1 MGADIKGGRSF
12 RTLYTTIKT
21 KNCLYGGF
29 FVLKDREAF
38 DSKQRGSWATRRRGR
53 RKYADEGKKART
65 TTIRRCEHCEQDNPV
80 IPTNHTAV
88 TLNLIGTFFMSL
100 FSYITK
106 KPIIALQIMDF
117 FYCTYF
123 TILFPS
129 KKLCSLMIC
138 SHIIALR
145 MKCSHRSSDN
155 RPFSPLSLP
164 SASM

>member
-1 MGADIKGGRSF
+1 MGCKWSLVRIQSSRPLKQ
-12 RTLYTTIKT
+12 

-53 RKYADEGKKART
+53 RKYADEGKART
-65 TTIRRCEHCEQDNPV
+65 TTMRRCEHCEQDNPV

-106 KPIIALQIMDF
+106 KPIIALQFMDF
-117 FYCTYF
+117 FLLHLLHNSFSFKEAVLINDVLPYY
-123 TILFPS
+123 
-129 KKLCSLMIC
+129 
-138 SHIIALR
+138 
-145 MKCSHRSSDN
+145 RSSYEM
-155 RPFSPLSLP
+155 FTSF
-164 SASM
+164 